1 MWNRKAVR
9 GAGRAIALAG
19 TLALVAPALAG
30 GLDDPGGPA
39 ICGESTLASSPVK
52 GVTAVPPSPG
62 RSRAV
67 VAQLLVWRW
76 IATLL
81 LH

>member
-1 MWNRKAVR
+1 MWNRKTVR
-9 GAGRAIALAG
+9 GAGRAIALVGAL
-19 TLALVAPALAG
+19 TLVSPVLAG
-30 GLDDPGGPA
+30 GLDDPGGPG
-39 ICGESTLASSPVK
+39 ICDPAAAPEGEEMV
-52 GVTAVPPSPG
+52 VVPQSPSP
-62 RSRAV
+62 STAV